1 MSDVVKVLPDHIANQ
16 IAAGEVIQ
24 RPASVVKELVEN
36 SVDAGATQITVDVYD
51 SGKSLIRISDN
62 GNGMSETDARICF
75 ERHATSK
82 ISNAEDL
89 FSITSFGFRGE
100 ALASIVAVAQVE
112 MKTKRSDDK
121 TGTIIE
127 IHGSDFIRQEETMC
141 PNGTI
146 ISVRNLFYNIPARR
160 KFLKSDQAEL
170 SKITEE
176 FQRVALAYPEVSM
189 ILTQND
195 KSIYHLPKQNLRQ
208 RIVAVFGKN
217 YESRIIPVKID
228 TTVVQ
233 IEGFISN
240 PETAK
245 RSSSLNMFFVNKRF
259 FRHPSFFKTI
269 INAYGNLISQDKRPD
284 FFIYFTIPPSAID
297 VNIHP
302 TKTEIKFE
310 NELIII
316 RYLISCIKESLGKS
330 NMMPSMDFDTISSL
344 ELPPRPKDLPIKV
357 PGIEINPDFNPFK
370 NDSGFSARSESFG
383 DKLSKLKGQ
392 SFIST
397 EEDFKQA
404 GMDLPAS
411 EEKETHIF
419 FQVDNKYIVTNCSQG
434 VIFINQQ
441 RAHIRILYEDF
452 LQRESSGKAVVE
464 KLLFPETITVNT
476 SDFPLLQSVL
486 PVLIKMGFDIGEFG
500 KDTFVIHG
508 KPAQI
513 QNYNSETF
521 IRGFLDVFKETG
533 FADDKVNAETVAMAL
548 ARASCMKEGKILTA
562 SEMSYIFKSLFD
574 CAQPSFTPN
583 GKPVFYIYNSS
594 EIDNKLK

>member
-245 RSSSLNMFFVNKRF
+245 RYSSLNMFFVNKRF